1 MQTAVWCSR
10 WQTTAWVCRKGLIRR
25 PTAMSVC
32 AWCAS
37 SARRWT
43 PSSCSTHRALVC
55 VSKSLYRCPTADAV
69 AMAARFM
76 TQEESLEQLERRIA
90 EANVRLAHAH
100 AAIAELRQRKIP
112 IDAATKAVLS
122 LEEALGAMN
131 EYRGLL
137 VDVGRVNQAFE

>member
-1 MQTAVWCSR
+1 
-10 WQTTAWVCRKGLIRR
+10 
-25 PTAMSVC
+25 
-32 AWCAS
+32 
-37 SARRWT
+37 
-43 PSSCSTHRALVC
+43 
-55 VSKSLYRCPTADAV
+55 
-69 AMAARFM
+69 M

-100 AAIAELRQRKIP
+100 AAIAELRQRNLP

-131 EYRGLL
+131 EYHGLL

>member
-1 MQTAVWCSR
+1 
-10 WQTTAWVCRKGLIRR
+10 
-25 PTAMSVC
+25 
-32 AWCAS
+32 
-37 SARRWT
+37 
-43 PSSCSTHRALVC
+43 
-55 VSKSLYRCPTADAV
+55 
-69 AMAARFM
+69 MAARFM

-100 AAIAELRQRKIP
+100 AAIAELRQRNLP